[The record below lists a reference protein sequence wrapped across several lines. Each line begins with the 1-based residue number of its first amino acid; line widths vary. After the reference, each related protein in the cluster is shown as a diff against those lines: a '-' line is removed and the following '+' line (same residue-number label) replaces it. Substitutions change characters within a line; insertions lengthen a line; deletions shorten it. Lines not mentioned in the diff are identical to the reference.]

1 MTVPKTFVDQKLLS
15 TGEVAKLMRVHRGTV
30 WHWIRVGLLRAEK
43 VTDRYSG
50 VSRKSL
56 ADFKKTYHQ
65 QTTVAAVPAA
75 VSVSPKKAPA
85 SPPSKT
91 TRRRPK

>member
-1 MTVPKTFVDQKLLS
+1 LTVPKTFVDQKLLS
-15 TGEVAKLMRVHRGTV
+15 TGEVAKLMKVHRGTV
-30 WHWIRVGLLRAEK
+30 WHWIRIGLLRSEK

-65 QTTVAAVPAA
+65 QTTPVVPAA
-75 VSVSPKKAPA
+75 VSVSPKKPPA
-85 SPPSKT
+85 SPPTKT